1 MYTDTVT
8 ATIPHG
14 SRRRRTL
21 DGLIKYVDILI
32 GVVVFS
38 SGVFAFIATPPTVL
52 REVQIPAL
60 VPLWASLLCLGGL
73 AAVGRVTGI
82 WLIEVTGL
90 AAGFF
95 GIAGYLIVVTSVVAD
110 QLGVAVACGLIF
122 GTMLTMLRRWLELQQ
137 FTHEE
142 NLEGFV
148 VQFNALVRRRTTSRH
163 K

>member
-82 WLIEVTGL
+82 WLI
-90 AAGFF
+90 F